1 MKVGIIGTGLVGSTA
16 AYAMVMRDIGR
27 EIVLVDLNKARAE
40 AEANDILH
48 AAPFVSEI
56 YVRAGEYADLV
67 DCNAVVVTA
76 GVAQKPGESRLS
88 LLERNTAVFRQIIP
102 SILEAAPQTELVI
115 VSNPVDIMTHISAK
129 IAAEYGV
136 PSSRV
141 IGSGTTLDTARFR
154 ALLSVELGIDS
165 SHIHAY
171 VVGEH
176 GDSEVLNWS
185 SVSVGGI
192 QLDDYCANHHLEI
205 CEERRQELDDE
216 VRNAAY
222 HIIEG
227 KGATYYGIGAALARI
242 VNTILRNQR
251 SILTVCTPL
260 EEIVGV
266 QNVTLSIP
274 QLVGGQGILD
284 TFPPI
289 MDDAELAALRSSA
302 MVIREAIASIED
314 SLGV

>member
-1 MKVGIIGTGLVGSTA
+1 M
-16 AYAMVMRDIGR
+16 
-27 EIVLVDLNKARAE
+27 
-40 AEANDILH
+40 
-48 AAPFVSEI
+48 
-56 YVRAGEYADLV
+56 
-67 DCNAVVVTA
+67 
-76 GVAQKPGESRLS
+76 
-88 LLERNTAVFRQIIP
+88 
-102 SILEAAPQTELVI
+102 
-115 VSNPVDIMTHISAK
+115 
-129 IAAEYGV
+129 
-136 PSSRV
+136 
-141 IGSGTTLDTARFR
+141 
-154 ALLSVELGIDS
+154 
-165 SHIHAY
+165 
-171 VVGEH
+171 
-176 GDSEVLNWS
+176 NWS

>member
-16 AYAMVMRDIGR
+16 AYAMVMRGIGR

-40 AEANDILH
+40 AEADDILH
-48 AAPFVSEI
+48 AAPFASDI
-56 YVRAGEYADLV
+56 YIRSGEYADLV
-67 DCNAVVVTA
+67 DCNAVIVTA

-102 SILEAAPQTELVI
+102 SILEAAPQTVLVI

-185 SVSVGGI
+185 SINVGGI
-192 QLDDYCANHHLEI
+192 QLDEYCANHHLEI
-205 CEERRQELDDE
+205 CGERRLELDDQ

-242 VNTILRNQR
+242 VNTILRDQR

-274 QLVGGQGILD
+274 QLLGGQGILD

-289 MDDAELAALRSSA
+289 MDDAELAALRNSA
-302 MVIREAIASIED
+302 LVIREAIASIEN
-314 SLGV
+314 SLGS